1 MRVLSQNMINI
12 LKKNR
17 RNIFFWTLVF
27 GVYFISRFINLTSIP
42 IFTDEAIYL
51 RWSQIISGDL
61 HYLYL
66 PLTDGK
72 PPLFMW
78 LVALVM
84 KMFPIW
90 DPLFVGRATSVL
102 LGSLGLT
109 GIYFTSY
116 QLFKSKFVSGISV
129 LFYLISPFTF
139 FYDRFALADSL
150 LAAIGLWSLGLGV
163 MLIKNL
169 KLKTAIILGVVI
181 GLGLWT
187 KSPAIEFFLLLPSLF
202 LLNRQKIIRYLILL
216 VVVFIISR
224 LIYTVI
230 LFLPQ
235 AYVISLKNMEFT
247 IPISQFIQN
256 PFLNFPGNL
265 QALSVWTYSYLTW
278 PMLILVSVSL
288 FFAVKLKSVPK
299 LILIGYFFSHFFFM
313 VFFNKVIYPR
323 FLLMFFPLLLILAA
337 KGIEDLK
344 KFKTLIILIV
354 LIFTINAPLANTDS
368 EQYLNSWSAGYGIKE
383 INSFFINKKAVVG
396 VEGTFGLMPYALE
409 LYQKDHMDLTI
420 KPFWPLPDK
429 MPLYIDYLIVYQ
441 RDKIPQNWP
450 VELIMKFKQGT
461 GNDYMKLYKI
471 IVSE

>member
-1 MRVLSQNMINI
+1 M
-12 LKKNR
+12 KK
-17 RNIFFWTLVF
+17 FWLIVF
-27 GVYFISRFINLTSIP
+27 IVYFITRLINLTSIP

-72 PPLFMW
+72 PRLFMW
-78 LVALVM
+78 LVAIAM
-84 KMFPIW
+84 KIFPVW
-90 DPLFVGRATSVL
+90 DPLFVGRATAVL
-102 LGSLGLT
+102 LGTLGLT

-116 QLFKSKFVSGISV
+116 KLFKSKFVSGISV

-150 LAAIGLWSLGLGV
+150 LAGIGLWSLGLGV
-163 MLIKNL
+163 VLVKNL
-169 KLKTAIILGVVI
+169 KMKTAVILGVVI

-187 KSPAIEFFLLLPSLF
+187 KSPAIEFFLLLPALI
-202 LLNRQKIIRYLILL
+202 LLNKQKIIKYAILL
-216 VVVFIISR
+216 VVVFVISR
-224 LIYTVI
+224 AIYEV
-230 LFLPQ
+230 LFLLPQ
-235 AYVISLKNMEFT
+235 AYVINLKNLEFV
-247 IPISQFIQN
+247 IPFSQFIQN
-256 PFLNFPGNL
+256 PFINFWGNL
-265 QALSVWTYSYLTW
+265 RALSIWTYAYLTW
-278 PMLILVSVSL
+278 PMLILILVSVIYG
-288 FFAVKLKSVPK
+288 LKQKSIPK

-354 LIFTINAPLANTDS
+354 LVFTLNAPLADTDS
-368 EQYLNSWSAGYGIKE
+368 QQYLNSWSAGYGIKE
-383 INSFFINKKAVVG
+383 INTFFTNKKAVVG

-420 KPFWPLPDK
+420 KPFWPLPEK
-429 MPLYIDYLIVYQ
+429 LPSNIDYLIVYQ
-441 RDKIPQNWP
+441 HDKVPQNWP

-471 IVSE
+471 KI